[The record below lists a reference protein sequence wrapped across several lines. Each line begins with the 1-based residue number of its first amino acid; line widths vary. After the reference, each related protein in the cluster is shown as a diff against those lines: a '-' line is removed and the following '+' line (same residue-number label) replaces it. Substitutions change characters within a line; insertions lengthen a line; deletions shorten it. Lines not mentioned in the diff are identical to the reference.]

1 MNKESSKKKTIRLII
16 GISILVFLFIAAIFG
31 LAKMVMPYTII
42 FVSIA
47 MALSIPFFFLIP
59 KKGKRQNK
67 SESYKYKVKKTK
79 SRYTSPEDKVVD
91 YVNGKKEFK
100 DLSNDAQVEYFEEW
114 EDD

>member
-16 GISILVFLFIAAIFG
+16 GISIIVFLFIAAIFG

-47 MALSIPFFFLIP
+47 MTLTIPFFFLLP
-59 KKGKRQNK
+59 KKAKRQNE
-67 SESYKYKVKKTK
+67 SESYKVKKAK
-79 SRYTSPEDKVVD
+79 SRYATPEDEVVD

-100 DLSNDAQVEYFEEW
+100 DLSSDAQVEYFEEW

>member
-1 MNKESSKKKTIRLII
+1 MNKESSKKKTVRLII
-16 GISILVFLFIAAIFG
+16 GISIPVFLFIAAIFG

-47 MALSIPFFFLIP
+47 MALSIPFFFLLP
-59 KKGKRQNK
+59 KKANRPNK
-67 SESYKYKVKKTK
+67 SESYKVKKTK
-79 SRYTSPEDKVVD
+79 SRYTGPEDEVVD

-100 DLSNDAQVEYFEEW
+100 DLSSDAQVEYFEEW